1 MAKPNR
7 RRGRSS
13 GFGSVRIR
21 NTAMTSAMIGTSAT
35 PDPTTTRKAL
45 SIQPPT
51 GLAAWNHELAPT
63 TNATPSNARAMPS
76 RR

>member
-1 MAKPNR
+1 
-7 RRGRSS
+7 
-13 GFGSVRIR
+13 
-21 NTAMTSAMIGTSAT
+21 MTSAMIGTSAT